1 MADRGL
7 IKRGAALGLLV
18 LAAWVAFTLLRQ
30 TPFERAEGLYARGEY
45 VSAFAIYDQLARQ
58 GDARAQFALSRF
70 YEQGLGQNINDMDR
84 ALGWLRESAERGYAP
99 AQFRLGLFYYEGQAL
114 EENLERAELWWG
126 RAADQNLFEAWA
138 RLVRLYPLRPGV
150 ATAEKK
156 LWHMSE
162 NIPRLEG
169 LAERG
174 EAFAMVLLGNF
185 YALGAGLDEDLEA
198 AARRLRLAVAMGN
211 ANGQYSLARLM
222 MAGGDGGDGGEDGEA
237 LELLHLAA
245 DQGQIL
251 AQLYLAEFYAKRQDA
266 AADPEQALFWTLV
279 ALQRAAHMV
288 ERPQELIAERSRGL
302 ERPAIAA
309 IRSSARAWQAVNQ
322 PLRTR
327 AAGDLWK

>member
-1 MADRGL
+1 MRDPGF
-7 IKRGAALGLLV
+7 IKRGAALGLLA
-18 LAAWVAFTLLRQ
+18 LAAWAAFSLLRQ
-30 TPFERAEGLYARGEY
+30 EPFERAEGLYARGEY
-45 VSAFAIYDQLARQ
+45 VSAFGIYDELARQ

-70 YEQGLGQNINDMDR
+70 YEQGLGQNINDMGR

-99 AQFRLGLFYYEGQAL
+99 AQFRLGLFYYDGEVIEEDL
-114 EENLERAELWWG
+114 ELAELWWG

-138 RLVRLYPLRPGV
+138 RLVRLYPLRQGV
-150 ATAEKK
+150 ATVDKK
-156 LWHMSE
+156 LWHMDQ
-162 NIPRLEG
+162 NIPRLQG

-185 YALGAGLDEDLEA
+185 YALGTGLDEDLDEA
-198 AARRLRLAVAMGN
+198 GRRLRPAVAMGN

-222 MAGGDGGDGGEDGEA
+222 MAGGGEEGEA

-251 AQLYLAEFYAKRQDA
+251 SQLYLADFYANRKDL

-288 ERPQELIAERSRGL
+288 DQPQELIAARSRGL
-302 ERPAIAA
+302 ESGTIAA
-309 IRSSARAWQAVNQ
+309 IRRRARAFEARNQ

-327 AAGDLWK
+327 AAQDLRR

>member
-1 MADRGL
+1 MADRGF
-7 IKRGAALGLLV
+7 IKRGAALALIG
-18 LAAWVAFTLLRQ
+18 LAAWAAFSLLRQ
-30 TPFERAEGLYARGEY
+30 EPFERAEGLYARGEY
-45 VSAFAIYDQLARQ
+45 VSAFAIYQELARQ

-70 YEQGLGQNINDMDR
+70 YEQGLGQNINDMGR

-99 AQFRLGLFYYEGQAL
+99 AQFRLGLFYYDGEAIG
-114 EENLERAELWWG
+114 EDLERAELWWG

-138 RLVRLYPLRPGV
+138 RLVRLYPLRQGV
-150 ATAEKK
+150 ATTEKK

-162 NIPRLEG
+162 NIPRLQG

-185 YALGAGLDEDLEA
+185 YALGAGLDEDFDEA
-198 AARRLRLAVAMGN
+198 ARCLRPAVAMGN
-211 ANGQYSLARLM
+211 ANGQYSLGRLM
-222 MAGGDGGDGGEDGEA
+222 MTAGGEDGGEA

-251 AQLYLAEFYAKRQDA
+251 SQLYLADFYAKRQDG
-266 AADPEQALFWTLV
+266 AADAEQALFWTLV

-288 ERPQELIAERSRGL
+288 ERPQGLIAERSRGL
-302 ERPAIAA
+302 DSRTVAA

-327 AAGDLWK
+327 AAQDLRR